1 VSSRSVSRARFRAAL
16 ALLAV
21 VILAGLALTADTP
34 RQRYVALGLGVLGL
48 VQAAREW
55 RRGETRGG

>member
-1 VSSRSVSRARFRAAL
+1 MPARTVSRARFRAAL

-21 VILAGLALTADTP
+21 VILVGLAYNADTP
-34 RQRYVALGLGVLGL
+34 RQRYLVVALIGLGL

-55 RRGETRGG
+55 RRGAAPRT